1 MPHSGAVAI
10 DPAPCFGHPEIDL
23 ALIDYFEAVPPDVFD
38 ARREIAH
45 IDAGFAQRRELW
57 RIFAYLAWWRGRPKA
72 VRPPHAQTPARDGA
86 LLSLTRSS
94 GAHAQCLTAAVS
106 GQHGSRVFTG
116 AH

>member
-57 RIFAYLAWWRGRPKA
+57 RIFAYLAWWRWTAKSRSATARSDSCARRCALISDPVERRARSVFDGR
-72 VRPPHAQTPARDGA
+72 
-86 LLSLTRSS
+86 S
-94 GAHAQCLTAAVS
+94 
-106 GQHGSRVFTG
+106 
-116 AH
+116 